1 MTEREKWDRISTRA
15 SNLWPVRHLPRFFHR
30 IEILPMRCS
39 SSLPRVRA
47 YSPSGRIAHLNSHAT
62 YSHYA
67 WNPNVA
73 NNPANMK
80 SCFLT
85 KFKIAPFPSR
95 PPVSLPSLQAFP
107 INTITKERPITSEK
121 PHDPPLQLHPSNS
134 VIFDPCDRSL
144 GKNARNFTG
153 EYTTLKQQQQQHER
167 GNGEK
172 Y

>member
-95 PPVSLPSLQAFP
+95 PPVSPVSPGTPDQYNHERTTDYFREAPRSSSSTTP
-107 INTITKERPITSEK
+107 IEQCN
-121 PHDPPLQLHPSNS
+121 
-134 VIFDPCDRSL
+134 FRSL
-144 GKNARNFTG
+144 RSIFGKKCAEFYRRI
-153 EYTTLKQQQQQHER
+153 HDA
-167 GNGEK
+167 
-172 Y
+172 